1 MLKGVKTPLSLKMRL
16 YAEGMTASPQRT
28 APKGPPFLYL
38 TNTKREDTFKNVSG
52 EFLDSP
58 DTFLIAVVLST
69 GIASTQYHL
78 RIVTNLK
85 NKYISDISLKIKSV
99 YKHCLRCCV
108 VGALHRR

>member
-58 DTFLIAVVLST
+58 DTSLIAMVLST
-69 GIASTQYHL
+69 GIASTQYQ
-78 RIVTNLK
+78 RE
-85 NKYISDISLKIKSV
+85 
-99 YKHCLRCCV
+99 CV
-108 VGALHRR
+108 AFL